1 MHPVFHEAVLLL
13 LEHMLQCP
21 ATEHSAMCVHCML
34 NLFQGSITVSAC
46 LTFSFIPNRDCSV
59 PVWWVDPAWIP
70 GVHQSQ
76 SITSLHWTDGEKY
89 NKAVEIRTGR
99 DHL

>member
-1 MHPVFHEAVLLL
+1 MHPAFHEAVLLL

-46 LTFSFIPNRDCSV
+46 LTFSFIPNSDCSV
-59 PVWWVDPAWIP
+59 PIWWVDPAWIP
-70 GVHQSQ
+70 GVHQANLSHP
-76 SITSLHWTDGEKY
+76 SIGQMGKNTTKLL
-89 NKAVEIRTGR
+89 R
-99 DHL
+99 